1 MTALFADLSGLTIL
15 LVDDHEDSLYILQ
28 RTFIACR
35 AAVLAVRDPVAALAR
50 LEISSVDVIISD
62 LSMPQMDGL
71 QFIQRVRSSTKHRA
85 TPAIAVTAF
94 PDDYLN
100 ATRAG
105 FNAFVPKPLDI
116 DNLCAVVAKVTR
128 RT

>member
-1 MTALFADLSGLTIL
+1 MPAPFADLSGLTIL
-15 LVDDHEDSLYILQ
+15 LVDDHDDSLYILE

-35 AAVLAVRDPVAALAR
+35 ATVLAERNPVAALAR
-50 LEISSVDVIISD
+50 LETSLVDVIISD

-71 QFIQRVRSSTKHRA
+71 QFIQRVRSSSKHRA
-85 TPAIAVTAF
+85 TPAIALTAF

-100 ATRAG
+100 ATRVG

-116 DNLCAVVAKVTR
+116 DKLCAVVGKVTR